1 MRKLLLIAMLALS
14 TLAWAKGKDHLQSQ
28 KGGADWYN
36 QSLTVQVDQFVRL
49 NQTIPLSGTA
59 IAEREPFGGQQPGAM
74 AAPQQGS
81 VSRDTIARGVANDS
95 EINRRGLQAL
105 RNAPE
110 LSKKSQKRTH

>member
-49 NQTIPLSGTA
+49 NQIIPLSGTA
-59 IAEREPFGGQQPGAM
+59 IAEREPFNGQQPGSM
-74 AAPQQGS
+74 AASQRGS
-81 VSRDTIARGVANDS
+81 ASRDTIARGVANDS
-95 EINRRGLQAL
+95 EINRRSLEAL
-105 RNAPE
+105 KNAPE
-110 LSKKSQKRTH
+110 LSKKSHKKTH